1 MKYENMILEL
11 FQIGKMREGFCIKIG
26 KNEKKTK
33 PTWYDPVEVYSS
45 SLRTLSICIGTAK
58 IIL

>member
-33 PTWYDPVEVYSS
+33 PTWYDPVEVYF
-45 SLRTLSICIGTAK
+45 
-58 IIL
+58 